1 MRFRALTAV
10 SGLTALALLG
20 VMPVAQ
26 AAEPSAPAANE
37 VTTVGKLSPE
47 EFQKMRA
54 ARADVNAQ
62 GVTDGTTIQGRVVC
76 YQAHVRNA
84 NVWTSLIC
92 TDQSS
97 FTGSVGQGDPIDA
110 VYFAVGTTGG
120 MDFNVQLHW
129 ANDGRGAEV
138 HVGPGG
144 WVQMSNGNG
153 NVLEAIHLRSTN
165 ESMKAGAHVKNFGWK
180 TTDQWSYDQWIG
192 SIDENRWMEAFWI
205 HI

>member
-10 SGLTALALLG
+10 SGLTALTLLG
-20 VMPVAQ
+20 MMPVAQ
-26 AAEPSAPAANE
+26 AAEPPAPAANE

-54 ARADVNAQ
+54 ARAGVNTQ
-62 GVTDGTTIQGRVVC
+62 GVTDGATIQGRVVC

-129 ANDGRGAEV
+129 ANDGSGPER
-138 HVGPGG
+138 HVAPGET
-144 WVQMSNGNG
+144 VTVVNPQG
-153 NVLEAIHLRSTN
+153 NVLEAIHLRSSN
-165 ESMKAGAHVKNFGWK
+165 ESMKAGAHVKDVGWK
-180 TTDQWSYDQWIG
+180 GTDQWSYDQWIG
-192 SIDENRWMEAFWI
+192 SIGEARWMEAFWI